1 MQNENERA
9 TAGGGGRGGRSSVE
23 RLPSAVRDAVA
34 AAIEDGATID
44 EVTAGIRALGGDCSR
59 SAVGRYVKQMR
70 GLTRRQHEI
79 DRCAETWVRTLGERA
94 EGRSGLIALEA
105 LRSLAL
111 LTVGAL
117 CEKAEKAEK
126 KEEAEEVPAE
136 EIARLALAL
145 RRIEGADRLR
155 VERERAVAGT
165 GTGTGT
171 GTRGEPVSRA
181 TEIRRQGGL
190 SDDAVF
196 LLRQAIEGELF
207 PHKRRLGGDAHAEHA
222 QNTCPAKSHGVPENP
237 GS

>member
-59 SAVGRYVKQMR
+59 SAVGRHVKQVR
-70 GLTRRQHEI
+70 ALTRRQHEV

-126 KEEAEEVPAE
+126 EEEAEEVPAE

-155 VERERAVAGT
+155 IERERAVAGA
-165 GTGTGT
+165 GAG
-171 GTRGEPVSRA
+171 GEPVSRA

-207 PHKRRLGGDAHAEHA
+207 PHKRHLGGDAHAEHA

-237 GS
+237 GSY

>member
-1 MQNENERA
+1 MQNENEQA

-59 SAVGRYVKQMR
+59 SAVGRYVKQVR
-70 GLTRRQHEI
+70 GLTRRQREI

-117 CEKAEKAEK
+117 
-126 KEEAEEVPAE
+126 
-136 EIARLALAL
+136 

-165 GTGTGT
+165 GT
-171 GTRGEPVSRA
+171 RGGAGGDPVSRA

-190 SDDAVF
+190 TDDAVF

-207 PHKRRLGGDAHAEHA
+207 PHRKRLGGDARAEHA

-237 GS
+237 GSY

>member
-59 SAVGRYVKQMR
+59 SAVGRYVKQVR
-70 GLTRRQHEI
+70 GLTRRQREI

-126 KEEAEEVPAE
+126 EEEAEEVPAE

-155 VERERAVAGT
+155 IERERAVAGT
-165 GTGTGT
+165 GAGAG
-171 GTRGEPVSRA
+171 GDPVSRA

-190 SDDAVF
+190 TDDAVF

-207 PHKRRLGGDAHAEHA
+207 PHRKRLGGDARAEHA

-237 GS
+237 GSY